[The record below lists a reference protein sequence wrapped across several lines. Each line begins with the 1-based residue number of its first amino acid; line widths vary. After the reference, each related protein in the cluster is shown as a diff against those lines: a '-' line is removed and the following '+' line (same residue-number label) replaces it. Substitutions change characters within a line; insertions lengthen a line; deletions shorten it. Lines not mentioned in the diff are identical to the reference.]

1 LEHMVGHGQG
11 KPAEWPV
18 PSVAIVTDST
28 SCLPREEVERY
39 SIEVVP
45 LNLVHEGQVYRDGQD
60 LTADQFYRLLKAARR
75 LPTTSPASPGDYLEV
90 FRRVGEKARS
100 ILCISVSG
108 KLSGMFDS
116 ARAAAELATE
126 VLPRTA
132 IQVMD
137 SKTAAMAQGFVV
149 LAAARAARLGSSLPE
164 VMDAA
169 ARIMPRVELVAA
181 LDTLHYLARG
191 GRVPMVAAWAASIL
205 QIKPI
210 LMLSR
215 GEVGLLERVRT
226 RKKALSRLVELM
238 RARVGKKRL
247 VHASVFHAQ
256 ALDEALAL
264 QERVIREFQP
274 QELYLTQ
281 FTSVMGVHT
290 GPGVVGL
297 AYYAED

>member
-1 LEHMVGHGQG
+1 M
-11 KPAEWPV
+11 

-28 SCLPREEVERY
+28 SCLPQEEVERY
-39 SIEVVP
+39 GIEVVP
-45 LNLVHEGQVYRDGQD
+45 VKLVYEGRVYRDGQD
-60 LTADQFYRLLKAARR
+60 LTPEEFYRLLREARK

-100 ILCISVSG
+100 ILCISVSA

-116 ARAAAELATE
+116 ARAAVELARE
-126 VLPRTA
+126 SLPRTA
-132 IQVMD
+132 IQVLD
-137 SKTAAMAQGFVV
+137 SGTAAMAQGFVV
-149 LAAARAARLGSSLPE
+149 LAAARAARAGKGLQE
-164 VMDAA
+164 VMETAT
-169 ARIMPRVELVAA
+169 RIMPRVELVAV

-191 GRVPMVAAWAASIL
+191 GRVPKVAVWATSLL

-210 LMLSR
+210 LILSG
-215 GEVGLLERVRT
+215 GEVGLLERVHT
-226 RKKALSRLVELM
+226 RKRALSRLVVIM
-238 RARVGKKRL
+238 REKVGEKRPL
-247 VHASVFHAQ
+247 HVSVFHAN
-256 ALDEALAL
+256 ALGDALAL
-264 QERVIREFQP
+264 REEIIREFQP

>member
-1 LEHMVGHGQG
+1 M
-11 KPAEWPV
+11 

-45 LNLVHEGQVYRDGQD
+45 LNLVHEGHIYRDGRD
-60 LTADQFYRLLKAARR
+60 LTADEFYRLLKASKR
-75 LPTTSPASPGDYLEV
+75 LPTTSPASPGEYLEV

-100 ILCISVSG
+100 ILCISVSA

-132 IQVMD
+132 IQVID

-149 LAAARAARLGSSLPE
+149 LAAARAARLGNSLPE

-169 ARIMPRVELVAA
+169 ARMMPRVELVAA

-191 GRVPMVAAWAASIL
+191 GRVPMVAAWATSIL

-210 LMLSR
+210 LKLAR
-215 GEVGLLERVRT
+215 GEVRLLERVRT
-226 RKKALSRLVELM
+226 RKRSLSRLLELM
-238 RARVGKKRL
+238 RERVGKKGP

-256 ALDEALAL
+256 ARDEALAL

-274 QELYLTQ
+274 KELYLTE

-290 GPGVVGL
+290 GPGVVGI

>member
-1 LEHMVGHGQG
+1 M
-11 KPAEWPV
+11 

-28 SCLPREEVERY
+28 SCLPQEEVERY

-45 LNLVHEGQVYRDGQD
+45 VNLVHEGRVYRDGKD
-60 LTADQFYRLLKAARR
+60 LTAEEFYRLLKKAKK

-116 ARAAAELATE
+116 ARAAAELATD
-126 VLPRTA
+126 VLPRTT
-132 IQVMD
+132 IQVLD
-137 SKTAAMAQGFVV
+137 SGTAAMAQGFVV
-149 LAAARAARLGSSLPE
+149 LAAARAARLGNNLQE
-164 VMDAA
+164 VMEAA
-169 ARIMPRVELVAA
+169 TRIMPRVELVAV
-181 LDTLHYLARG
+181 LDTLYYLARG
-191 GRVPMVAAWAASIL
+191 GRVPMVAAWAASLL

-226 RKKALSRLVELM
+226 RKKAFSRLVEIM
-238 RARVGKKRL
+238 RERVGGKRPL
-247 VHASVFHAQ
+247 HASVFHAQ
-256 ALDEALAL
+256 ALEEARAL
-264 QERVIREFQP
+264 GEEIVREFQP
-274 QELYLTQ
+274 QELYLTE
-281 FTSVMGVHT
+281 FTPVMGVHA

>member
-1 LEHMVGHGQG
+1 MAKANPLSKQM
-11 KPAEWPV
+11 

-28 SCLPREEVERY
+28 SCLPQEEVERY

-45 LNLVHEGQVYRDGQD
+45 VNLVHEGRVYRDGQD
-60 LTADQFYRLLKAARR
+60 LTPEEFYHLLKKAKR

-90 FRRVGEKARS
+90 FRRVGQKARS

-116 ARAAAELATE
+116 ARAAAELARD

-132 IQVMD
+132 IQVLD
-137 SKTAAMAQGFVV
+137 SGTAAMAQGFVV
-149 LAAARAARLGSSLPE
+149 LAAARAARLGKDLKE
-164 VMDAA
+164 VTEAA
-169 ARIMPRVELVAA
+169 TRTMPLVELVAV

-191 GRVPMVAAWAASIL
+191 GRVPQVAAWAASLL

-210 LMLSR
+210 LALSN
-215 GEVGLLERVRT
+215 GEAGLLERVRT
-226 RKKALSRLVELM
+226 RKKAFSRLVEIM
-238 RARVGKKRL
+238 RERIGRKRPL
-247 VHASVFHAQ
+247 HASVFHAQ
-256 ALDEALAL
+256 ALEEALAL
-264 QERVIREFQP
+264 REEILRELQP
-274 QELYLTQ
+274 QELYLTE
-281 FTSVMGVHT
+281 FTPVMGVHT

>member
-1 LEHMVGHGQG
+1 M
-11 KPAEWPV
+11 

-28 SCLPREEVERY
+28 SCLPQEEVERY
-39 SIEVVP
+39 GIEVVP
-45 LNLVHEGQVYRDGQD
+45 VNLVYEGRVYRDGLD
-60 LTADQFYRLLKAARR
+60 LTPEEFYRLLKEAKK

-100 ILCISVSG
+100 ILCISVSAR
-108 KLSGMFDS
+108 LSGMFDS
-116 ARAAAELATE
+116 ARAAAELARE

-132 IQVMD
+132 IRVLD
-137 SKTAAMAQGFVV
+137 SGTAAMAQGFVV
-149 LAAARAARLGSSLPE
+149 LAAARAAGAGKELQE
-164 VMDAA
+164 VMDTAT
-169 ARIMPRVELVAA
+169 RIMPRVELVAV

-191 GRVPMVAAWAASIL
+191 GRVPKVAAWATSLL

-210 LMLSR
+210 LTLSA
-215 GEVGLLERVRT
+215 GEVGLLERVHT
-226 RKKALSRLVELM
+226 RKRALSRLVQIM
-238 RARVGKKRL
+238 RKRAGGKRPL
-247 VHASVFHAQ
+247 HVSVFHAQ
-256 ALDEALAL
+256 ALGETLAL
-264 QERVIREFQP
+264 REEIIREFQP

>member
-1 LEHMVGHGQG
+1 M
-11 KPAEWPV
+11 

-28 SCLPREEVERY
+28 SCLPQEEVERY

-45 LNLVHEGQVYRDGQD
+45 VNLIHEGRVYRDGHD
-60 LTADQFYRLLKAARR
+60 LTLEEFYCLLKKAKK

-90 FRRVGEKARS
+90 FRRVGQKARS

-116 ARAAAELATE
+116 ARAAAELARD

-132 IQVMD
+132 IQVLD
-137 SKTAAMAQGFVV
+137 SGTAAMAQGFVV
-149 LAAARAARLGSSLPE
+149 LAAARAARLGKDLKE
-164 VMDAA
+164 VTEAA
-169 ARIMPRVELVAA
+169 TRTMPLVELVAV

-191 GRVPMVAAWAASIL
+191 GRVPQVAAWAASLL

-210 LMLSR
+210 LALSH
-215 GEVGLLERVRT
+215 GEAGLLERVRT
-226 RKKALSRLVELM
+226 RKKAFSRLVEIM
-238 RARVGKKRL
+238 RERIGRKRPL
-247 VHASVFHAQ
+247 HASVFHAQ
-256 ALDEALAL
+256 ALEEALAL
-264 QERVIREFQP
+264 REEILRELQP
-274 QELYLTQ
+274 QELYITQ
-281 FTSVMGVHT
+281 FTPVMGVHT